1 MKNCSGCDAMA
12 NIGTHIPQIPLY
24 NGVLMPQLGCRYS
37 WSKSCYD
44 DVWIFN
50 LNHDDVN
57 RFAA

>member
-1 MKNCSGCDAMA
+1 MNVMLWRTLAPTFLRFLFTME
-12 NIGTHIPQIPLY
+12 
-24 NGVLMPQLGCRYS
+24 YS
-37 WSKSCYD
+37 CLSLDVGIRGQNHAYD